1 MSGSF
6 WKKRAKA
13 FVYAWHGLK
22 SLIKEEHNARIH
34 VVAAIVAIVVGCC
47 VDLSPMEWCVILIC
61 IGMVVSAEAMNS
73 AVEALA
79 DRITRDFDPI
89 IGKAK
94 DYGAAAVTILAVVAA
109 VVGLIVFIPKI
120 INLFIC

>member
-1 MSGSF
+1 M
-6 WKKRAKA
+6 
-13 FVYAWHGLK
+13 
-22 SLIKEEHNARIH
+22 
-34 VVAAIVAIVVGCC
+34 
-47 VDLSPMEWCVILIC
+47 
-61 IGMVVSAEAMNS
+61 SAEAMNS

-79 DRITRDFDPI
+79 DRITGDFDPI

>member
-1 MSGSF
+1 MVVFG
-6 WKKRAKA
+6 KREPKA

-79 DRITRDFDPI
+79 DRIT
-89 IGKAK
+89 G
-94 DYGAAAVTILAVVAA
+94 ILTLLLARLRIMAQR
-109 VVGLIVFIPKI
+109 L
-120 INLFIC
+120 